1 MANKS
6 AAENASNADCS
17 VSTTLSSMG
26 TLFSSGIQAGN
37 KIKTAPKPMVRAIRM
52 LRSQDGGFGES
63 FGTETLLE

>member
-1 MANKS
+1 
-6 AAENASNADCS
+6 
-17 VSTTLSSMG
+17 
-26 TLFSSGIQAGN
+26 